1 MTIAALGGSLAH
13 LLMAPFAGLVSPVL
27 AKPGNLSTFVRL
39 MAGDTSLFL
48 LDRHMFRVREVYIAV
63 LGGQADHVAGQGGSG
78 CEQYEGD
85 AEDYTLHVDVSFTGG
100 IN

>member
-1 MTIAALGGSLAH
+1 MTIAALGGSLSH

-27 AKPGNLSTFVRL
+27 AKPGNLSTLVRL

-63 LGGQADHVAGQGGSG
+63 LGWQADYVAGQSSSN
-78 CEQYEGD
+78 CEHNEGD
-85 AEDYTLHVDVSFTGG
+85 AE
-100 IN
+100 N